1 MKIGRSNLIGLFL
14 ILAGFFVS
22 FSGSDVPVSEAAFG
36 TSPPWVMNDHM
47 LPGTTYE
54 QIINLSRSDVSKAME
69 VSLRF
74 DGDKNLL
81 KSMKVENEDD
91 LIIKSGE
98 KTLPM
103 KVTVKVPRR
112 AALKNYRGGIFVT
125 VEPVQDEVQ
134 RGGNVA
140 IKLGAHI
147 AVNITV
153 VGDKLVDYRVKSA
166 NVSPLT
172 EEDYFR
178 LNVEVEN
185 LGNTEISELNG
196 QVDIY
201 NEEETEIL
209 NTLTFGQ
216 IADVV
221 SPDDIVRTQVYF
233 EDYYLE
239 PGSYWV
245 VAKFFKDNELVYENR
260 LHQKIDPKVVPVVT
274 SDDSQTKKPS
284 IAQVSDGQVVLDP
297 DQEVLPGEAVSSEV
311 HSAAPAPLTQANNT
325 LFIVFGLAG
334 LIFGLVALVAIV
346 FLLIVLIKNQRQAA
360 IQQYLSSGCNVD
372 SNKSNPSN

>member
-81 KSMKVENEDD
+81 KWMKVENEDD

-284 IAQVSDGQVVLDP
+284 IPQVSDEQVVLDP
-297 DQEVLPGEAVSSEV
+297 DLEVLPGEAVSSEV